1 MIKVVTNNL
10 GSGNWIT
17 IADDQGDLWGGHRIT
32 AHDLYEILK
41 MLKVEVDLVEVDDTQ
56 LDEGM
61 Y

>member
-10 GSGNWIT
+10 GSGNRIT
-17 IADDQGDLWGGHRIT
+17 IADDKGDLWGGHKIT
-32 AHDLYEILK
+32 ANDLVEILK
-41 MLKVEVDLVEVDDTQ
+41 MLNVEVDLLEVDDTQ